1 MQQVELKPVI
11 LATFA
16 ATIWGL
22 WWVPIRWLEAQ
33 GLPGAMGGIAMNG
46 GAFLAGLIWMFAR
59 GTPLLLGGHALLGT
73 ALAGAA
79 VGSYS
84 VALVHGDV
92 VRVVLLFYLAPAWS
106 KIIEW
111 AILGMPWRWTSSVAL
126 VAAFTGAV
134 LVLGG
139 RVSLADLSA
148 GDLIAVVSG
157 LLWACGAALV
167 FTAPESAPAALTV
180 TTALAAT
187 LIGVPFA
194 IADGA
199 ALPPIVPVAAGLG
212 AGVVYVLPILGL
224 TLWSARLLPPATLT
238 LLLTAE
244 IVGGVVSGALFLD
257 EPFGPLQAAGAALI
271 VLAALSELL
280 PRLRPSTRGEG
291 A

>member
-1 MQQVELKPVI
+1 MQQVELKPVL

-33 GLPGAMGGIAMNG
+33 GLSGAMGGIAMNA

-59 GTPLLLGGHALLGT
+59 RIPLQLGGHALLGT

-84 VALVHGDV
+84 VALVYGDV

-111 AILGMPWRWTSSVAL
+111 TFLGQPWRWASSVAL

-139 RVSLADLSA
+139 AVSFADLSA
-148 GDLIAVVSG
+148 GDLVAVVSG
-157 LLWACGAALV
+157 LFWACGAALV
-167 FTAPESAPAALTV
+167 FTAPKSSPASLTV
-180 TTALAAT
+180 TTALAAA
-187 LIGVPFA
+187 LIGVPFV
-194 IADGA
+194 IAEGA
-199 ALPPIVPVAAGLG
+199 ALPPVAPVATGLA

-224 TLWSARLLPPATLT
+224 TLWSARILPPATLT
-238 LLLTAE
+238 FLLTAE
-244 IVGGVVSGALFLD
+244 IVAGVVSGALFLD
-257 EPFGPLQAAGAALI
+257 EPFGPLQIAGAALI
-271 VLAALSELL
+271 ILAALSELL
-280 PRLRPSTRGEG
+280 PRLRPAATEES